1 MLSKYTPSQ
10 KAKATAALLS
20 SLVLFLTSFA
30 GYVAD
35 ILPTGNGAAVAIGGG
50 IAVVCAALVRTATFL
65 TRSAPTLDQIA
76 HNADQTIELVKQVVP
91 EAIDSNYV
99 GRHRRDVE

>member
-35 ILPTGNGAAVAIGGG
+35 VLPTGNGYAVAIGGG

-65 TRSAPTLDQIA
+65 TKSAPTFDQVA
-76 HNADQTIELVKQVVP
+76 GDVDNVIEIVQKVAP
-91 EAIDSNYV
+91 EAIDANYV
-99 GRHRRDVE
+99 GRHRRDTE